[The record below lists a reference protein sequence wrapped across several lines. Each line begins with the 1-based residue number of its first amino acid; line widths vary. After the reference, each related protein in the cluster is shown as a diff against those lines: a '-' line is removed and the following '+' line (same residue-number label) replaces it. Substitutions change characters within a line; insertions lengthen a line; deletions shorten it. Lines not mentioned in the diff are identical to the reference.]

1 MPKPDTLDYA
11 TPQPKPSALA
21 FMLRAFNS
29 RNYSLFFAGQ
39 LVSLVGTWLSSLA
52 LSWLIYRITGSRL
65 LLGTVAFCTL
75 APAFF
80 VGPFAGVMIDRWNL
94 RKLMIVTQSLSM
106 LQSFLLAFLVLGGY
120 LHDGRVWPI
129 FVLACFQGLVNGF
142 DMPGRQAFVV
152 QLVDRR
158 EDLPNAIALNSSM
171 FNLSRL
177 LGPALGGVLVAVIG
191 EGWCFFIDG
200 VSYAAVIVAFL
211 VITVAPRVR
220 PKVEKKVLHDLK
232 EGIVYAW
239 NFKPIRNTLLLLAF
253 VALLGAPYGVLMP
266 VFADDILHG
275 DATTFGFLSAA
286 GGVGS
291 FCGAIL
297 LATRR
302 SVVGLGNWIIGGAV
316 FFGLALVGFSQSSNL
331 FLSMALLVLV
341 GFGGLTV
348 FASCNTVLQT
358 LTDDDKRGRVMSLF
372 TTCFQGTMPV
382 GSLAAGYLGKTE
394 VLGAPLTVAAGG
406 VLCVIVAVYF
416 GSQLPKLRPMVRP
429 IYEARGILPPI
440 ATGVQAATA
449 MTGPKTE

>member
-1 MPKPDTLDYA
+1 MPKPDLLDYA
-11 TPQPKPSALA
+11 TPAPKPSPLT
-21 FMLRAFNS
+21 FMFRAFKS

-94 RKLMIVTQSLSM
+94 RKLMLVTQSLSM
-106 LQSFLLAFLVLGGY
+106 LQSFLLAWLVLGGY
-120 LHDGRVWPI
+120 VHAGRTWPI
-129 FVLACFQGLVNGF
+129 LALACFQGLVNGF

-177 LGPALGGVLVAVIG
+177 LGPALGGVLVALIG
-191 EGWCFFIDG
+191 EGYCFLIDG
-200 VSYAAVIVAFL
+200 FSYAAVIVAFL
-211 VITVAPRVR
+211 LIRVAPRVR
-220 PKVEKKVLHDLK
+220 PVVEKKVLHDLK
-232 EGIVYAW
+232 EGVVYAW

-253 VALLGAPYGVLMP
+253 VSLFGAPYGVLLP

-275 DATTFGFLSAA
+275 NATTFGFLSAA

-291 FCGAIL
+291 FAGAIL

-302 SVVGLGNWIIGGAV
+302 SVVGLGNWIIAGAV
-316 FFGLALVGFSQSSNL
+316 LFGLALIGFSQSSTL
-331 FLSMALLVLV
+331 WLSFPLLMLI

-382 GSLAAGYLGKTE
+382 GSLAAGYLAEHGR
-394 VLGAPLTVAAGG
+394 LGAPLTVAAGG
-406 VLCVIVAVYF
+406 LLILVVALYF
-416 GSQLPKLRPMVRP
+416 GLQLPKLRPMVRP
-429 IYEARGILPPI
+429 IYEKRGILPPL